1 MKPDRAFRQRLAT
14 AVVLLLVSLFALFY
28 FPQSAWFGLVFTLVA
43 IGAWEWAGLAGWTG
57 IARALY
63 AASTATVCLAT
74 ASLLPWESQIRLAPF
89 AAAFAFWALVAP
101 LWLVREWH
109 AHSTIALALL
119 GFLVLIP
126 FGLALIALRAISPWL
141 LLQILSVVWVA
152 DTAAYF
158 FGRSFG
164 KTRLAPVISPG
175 KTWEGA
181 LGGLFAVTIYAAGWF
196 MLERNSDYGERMVL
210 GLAQSISLL
219 LLVPASI
226 VGDLFESW
234 LKRLAGV
241 KDSGTLLPGHG
252 GLLDRIDGLTAAL
265 PVAAFTILFLR

>member
-1 MKPDRAFRQRLAT
+1 MKPDRAFRQRFAT
-14 AVVLLLVSLFALFY
+14 AAVLLLISLLALFY
-28 FPQSAWFGLVFTLVA
+28 FPQAAWFALVFTLVA
-43 IGAWEWAGLAGWTG
+43 IGAWEWAGLAGW
-57 IARALY
+57 ARVVRALY
-63 AASTATVCLAT
+63 TASTAAMCLAA
-74 ASLLPWESQIRLAPF
+74 ASLLPWESRIRLAPF
-89 AAAFAFWALVAP
+89 AAAFAFWALIAP
-101 LWLVREWH
+101 LWLVREWKT
-109 AHSTIALALL
+109 HSALVLALL

-152 DTAAYF
+152 DSAAYF

-181 LGGLFAVTIYAAGWF
+181 LGSLFTVAIYAAGWF

-234 LKRLAGV
+234 LKRQADV